1 LNLYKTIVKRLC
13 GAAELFAVLC
23 LAAMVVVVLV
33 QVIGRYVFSNTPSW
47 SEEMARQFMIAFS
60 FIGIAIGVRDKIHIA
75 LTFIV
80 DLGLKKIRLPL
91 EILGKMLIVVLGIMM
106 SINMG
111 PYFTKLRYNRLP
123 GTGIPVGW
131 MYVIPTVI
139 GVLIALIAV
148 YQVYDHFKY
157 GTDEKQARRQE
168 SLQEKIAQ
176 LEEHFWERLK

>member
-1 LNLYKTIVKRLC
+1 MDPYKKMVKRLC
-13 GAAELFAVLC
+13 GAFELFAVLC

-80 DLGLKKIRLPL
+80 DLGLRKIRLSL
-91 EILGKMLIVVLGIMM
+91 EIFGKMLIVVLGIMM

-111 PYFTKLRYNRLP
+111 PYLRSCAT
-123 GTGIPVGW
+123 TGCRGRAYPWAGCTSSQ
-131 MYVIPTVI
+131 P
-139 GVLIALIAV
+139 
-148 YQVYDHFKY
+148 
-157 GTDEKQARRQE
+157 
-168 SLQEKIAQ
+168 
-176 LEEHFWERLK
+176 

>member
-1 LNLYKTIVKRLC
+1 MGSYKKIVNRIC
-13 GAAELFAVLC
+13 GAFELLAVIC
-23 LAAMVVVVLV
+23 LVAMVISVLV
-33 QVIGRYVFSNTPSW
+33 QVVGRYVFSKTPSW
-47 SEEMARQFMIAFS
+47 SEAMARFFMIMFS
-60 FIGIAIGVRDKIHIA
+60 FVGIAIGVRDKIHIA

-131 MYVIPTVI
+131 MYVIPTAI
-139 GVLIALIAV
+139 GILIALIAV
-148 YQVYDHFKY
+148 YQVYDHFIY
-157 GTDEKQARRQE
+157 GTDEEQARQQE
-168 SLQEKIAQ
+168 SSREKQEQ
-176 LEEHFWERLK
+176 LEDHFWERLK